1 MPLKPRV
8 TPKELM
14 EHLKHS
20 KIFDRVTKKVN
31 FLSFENGNGLAEFSV
46 EEEHTNSMGQ
56 LHTGFASMLADIVSS
71 YSFSTHE
78 QGNNYHVS
86 IDMKLLFYKT
96 QTKIGDEVQVRAKT
110 LRADKSVAFLE
121 IALKNKTTDSLIAT
135 GNHDMFILRPRTS
148 TAHYSARLEEHA
160 NQANVAGDGS

>member
-56 LHTGFASMLADIVSS
+56 LHTG
-71 YSFSTHE
+71 
-78 QGNNYHVS
+78 
-86 IDMKLLFYKT
+86 FYKT